1 MLNVLNI
8 RIDLQVFI
16 STDILLKK
24 QSFVDGMLI
33 KIGNKNE
40 YNERLNNA

>member
-8 RIDLQVFI
+8 RIDLQMFI

-33 KIGNKNE
+33 RVDNKNDHAE
-40 YNERLNNA
+40 K